1 LRTVLGRSH
10 RQANGIY
17 RRSQRGFGGSH
28 EHRERRAVCGNHGEQ
43 RIKSEVRLQRL
54 EWFAFSRRCLGYAIF
69 TVKVNAFEV
78 LRCRFFNLFHHFSI
92 ERSMTED
99 PSRPGALSITV
110 RMTKSFDR
118 LLSRAATNRDMTPEA
133 LAQLILREWLLAEG
147 GFTERNDPS
156 MMARSKKVP
165 DRSFAV

>member
-1 LRTVLGRSH
+1 
-10 RQANGIY
+10 
-17 RRSQRGFGGSH
+17 
-28 EHRERRAVCGNHGEQ
+28 
-43 RIKSEVRLQRL
+43 
-54 EWFAFSRRCLGYAIF
+54 
-69 TVKVNAFEV
+69 
-78 LRCRFFNLFHHFSI
+78 
-92 ERSMTED
+92 MTED

-118 LLSRAATNRDMTPEA
+118 LLSRAATNRDLTPEA

-165 DRSFAV
+165 DRSVVI